1 MIHDSG
7 FPDIFSGTILEQNNS
22 ISNLTVLFLA
32 SGDSMINWHKNSVW
46 NPDGFIRIL
55 YSWLVMI
62 NIWLGV
68 LRHPE
73 YINN

>member
-1 MIHDSG
+1 MSNDST
-7 FPDIFSGTILEQNNS
+7 IRFSGQVFRHHFEQNNS
-22 ISNLTVLFLA
+22 IFTFTVLFLA
-32 SGDSMINWHKNSVW
+32 SGDLMINSRKNSVW

-68 LRHPE
+68 IRHPL
-73 YINN
+73 